1 MLVPSL
7 TNNFLV
13 TNHSNINKD
22 RAKHT
27 EIINNKFFD
36 QYTNIYISHWETM
49 PSRQT
54 NKLKNEE
61 EARKQQ
67 YLRIS

>member
-36 QYTNIYISHWETM
+36 QYTNIYRIEKQCQVDK
-49 PSRQT
+49 QT
-54 NKLKNEE
+54 KE
-61 EARKQQ
+61 
-67 YLRIS
+67 

>member
-36 QYTNIYISHWETM
+36 QYTNIYIYRIEKQCQVDK
-49 PSRQT
+49 QT
-54 NKLKNEE
+54 KE
-61 EARKQQ
+61 
-67 YLRIS
+67 